1 MGRSGSIMSVKR
13 FTMILITLI
22 LSILIAFVGTFLFG
36 DRYYYL
42 TSILIIILTLFMF
55 FLQFEKRKPKTRE
68 VVLISVLC
76 TIAVLGR
83 VIFSITP
90 QFKPIIAI
98 IILSAIV
105 FGSETG
111 FMVGSISTF
120 VSNFLF
126 GQGPWTAW
134 QMITMGLI
142 GFITG
147 IVFKDKKISTIVIC
161 VYGFLMTFLFYGL
174 IMNISTG
181 LMYMDSWDFV
191 LTSIITGLVF
201 DLIHAISTVV
211 FLAVLTKPMVF
222 KLNRVK
228 DKYGL
233 LN

>member
-1 MGRSGSIMSVKR
+1 MGRSGSTMSIKR
-13 FTMILITLI
+13 YTLIIITLV
-22 LSILIAFVGTFLFG
+22 LSVFIAFIGTFLFG
-36 DRYYYL
+36 DRRYYL
-42 TSILIIILTLFMF
+42 TSLLIIILTLIMF
-55 FLQFEKRKPKTRE
+55 FLQFEQRKPKTRE

-76 TIAVLGR
+76 TIAVIGR

-90 QFKPIIAI
+90 QFKPVIAI

-147 IVFKDKKISTIVIC
+147 IVFKDKKANTVIIC
-161 VYGFLMTFLFYGL
+161 IYGFIMTFFFYGL
-174 IMNISTG
+174 IMNVSTG
-181 LMYMDSWDFV
+181 LMYMDSWNFILVSVLAGISFDF
-191 LTSIITGLVF
+191 
-201 DLIHAISTVV
+201 IHAVSTVV
-211 FLAVLTKPMVF
+211 FLAILAKPMIF
-222 KLNRVK
+222 KLNRIK

-233 LN
+233 LD